1 MSGVLVK
8 PGEAR
13 VGDGVWEIEGAGTEA
28 VAAAA
33 RLPKKWRRFISE
45 RYEMVHAMERSV
57 WSLLNG
63 EMTKFPV
70 QELTDMHIRFV
81 VIFAF
86 KHDRNADTP
95 NKTLPGDAFVEFGES
110 TA

>member
-1 MSGVLVK
+1 MSGVRVRL
-8 PGEAR
+8 GEAR
-13 VGDGVWEIEGAGTEA
+13 VGDGVWAIEGAGTEA

-57 WSLLNG
+57 WSLFNG
-63 EMTKFPV
+63 EVTKFPV
-70 QELTDMHIRFV
+70 QASPDMHIRFV

-95 NKTLPGDAFVEFGES
+95 NKTLPGDALVEFGES